1 METILGMANPSRY
14 FGQVDLIHDQL
25 SLPRKD
31 FFRLLTA
38 LLGGLSQAP
47 VSVSAAVEGMC
58 FALTAFVGTG
68 TEQLNLLSD
77 FELLRNEISNAKLAP
92 LPHFNLRRKRTKW
105 LKWQLFEY
113 VRFLVNVQT
122 NPDLKYI
129 GIYLFCLLKG
139 IKHNKRTPSILFKY
153 LQSGGV
159 GRLSEKELRTLLR
172 MELNAKLYLTNEE
185 ESFTESFVEKVSF
198 HFQNKI
204 QYADAKTRQAVY
216 YRKTYSAT
224 EFEYSCLQL
233 KSMTEDTKLSKA
245 ACLTLIAMLTNL
257 PIGYVHEIPILESAT
272 DEWVVA
278 VSITKW
284 VIYFD
289 LSIIAPGAA
298 NLAGEQYVPASQV
311 LVKPLPLF
319 LAKALQEH
327 LCKAPETIKVMGDIT
342 GSDVYLPDIRPAKL
356 ANTYAKYA
364 SDKVDLFM
372 GGLLAN
378 DFRSF
383 PKSRVYYTQITR
395 LEVWE
400 ATQIVF
406 DGLGLGESVSMV
418 EGLNIGSSAVLSDHA
433 VTKLFSDLAESV
445 EGARTSNNAN
455 LQSVISFHEK
465 YTAYIA
471 TLTIFCLALRDA
483 NPIDINSSQV
493 LGRQKFLIVN
503 DKNVHAD
510 ASPQP
515 VAICRILHEQFELY
529 RAHCAALLVRLN
541 KAQKATFNKFK
552 QSLEGVLAG
561 GTQPIFFT
569 PTSLKG
575 FSSTALSAFWTVQAP
590 LNFGRHFWA
599 TTFRRSGIS
608 DRETSAHLRHQQQ
621 GSLNWSTES
630 NLILSSFI
638 QRVDEAQTRK
648 LLELGIQA
656 IPGLS
661 RRAV

>member
-1 METILGMANPSRY
+1 MDTTMGKASPMLC
-14 FGQVDLIHDQL
+14 FGQIESIHDQL

-31 FFRLLTA
+31 FFRLLAA
-38 LLGGLSQAP
+38 LMEALSQAP

-58 FALTAFVGTG
+58 YALTAFVGNS
-68 TEQLNLLSD
+68 TEPLNLLSD
-77 FELLRNEISNAKLAP
+77 FELLRNEIANAKLAP

-113 VRFLVNVQT
+113 VRFLVNSQT
-122 NPDLKYI
+122 NPDLKYV
-129 GIYLFCLLKG
+129 GIYLFCLFKG

-159 GRLSEKELRTLLR
+159 GRLAGKELRTLLR
-172 MELNAKLYLTNEE
+172 MELNAKLYLAHEE
-185 ESFTESFVEKVSF
+185 ESFIESFVEKVSF
-198 HFQNKI
+198 HYQNKI
-204 QYADAKTRQAVY
+204 HYADTKTRQAVY
-216 YRKTYSAT
+216 DRKTYSPS
-224 EFEYSCLQL
+224 ELESVCRQL
-233 KSMTEDTKLSKA
+233 KSMTEDTELSKA

-272 DEWVVA
+272 DEWVIA
-278 VSITKW
+278 VSITEW

-327 LCKAPETIKVMGDIT
+327 LCKSSETIKVIGDIT
-342 GSDVYLPDIRPAKL
+342 GSDFSLPDIRPAKL
-356 ANTYAKYA
+356 TNTYAKYA

-372 GGLLAN
+372 GGVLAN

-383 PKSRVYYTQITR
+383 PKSRIYYTQITR

-400 ATQIVF
+400 ASQIVF
-406 DGLGLGESVSMV
+406 DGLGLGESVIMV
-418 EGLNIGSSAVLSDHA
+418 DGLNIGSSAVLSDHA
-433 VTKLFSDLAESV
+433 VTKLFSSLAESV
-445 EGARTSNNAN
+445 EGARVSNNAS

-483 NPIDINSSQV
+483 NPIDINSRQV

-503 DKNVHAD
+503 DKKVHAE

-541 KAQKATFNKFK
+541 KAQKTTFNKFK
-552 QSLEGVLAG
+552 QSLESVLAG
-561 GTQPIFFT
+561 GTQPIFIT

-575 FSSTALSAFWTVQAP
+575 FSSTAVSAFWTVQAP

-599 TTFRRSGIS
+599 TTFRRLDIS

-621 GSLNWSTES
+621 GSLNWSTDS

-638 QRVDEAQTRK
+638 QSVATR
-648 LLELGIQA
+648 
-656 IPGLS
+656 
-661 RRAV
+661 